1 MSVAGCVP
9 LRSKTPAK
17 NVLDA
22 ALTPDDLSK
31 WDKKIA
37 KDAKRAINLEKEY
50 KRLKAGLKKC
60 DTKLSYQKK
69 LNAKRRPTSAPR
81 GTLSWKSNRCIAG
94 SALAGRA
101 L

>member
-1 MSVAGCVP
+1 LA
-9 LRSKTPAK
+9 
-17 NVLDA
+17 
-22 ALTPDDLSK
+22 PDDPSK

-69 LNAKRRPTSAPR
+69 PNAKRRPASASR

-101 L
+101 ALT

>member
-17 NVLDA
+17 NDLDA
-22 ALTPDDLSK
+22 ALAPDDPSK
-31 WDKKIA
+31 WNKKIA

-60 DTKLSYQKK
+60 DTKLPYQKK
-69 LNAKRRPTSAPR
+69 NKYKKTTRKRLKGHPFLEVKS
-81 GTLSWKSNRCIAG
+81 LYSW
-94 SALAGRA
+94 
-101 L
+101 

>member
-1 MSVAGCVP
+1 MA
-9 LRSKTPAK
+9 
-17 NVLDA
+17 
-22 ALTPDDLSK
+22 PDDPSK

-69 LNAKRRPTSAPR
+69 NQMQKDDPQAPK
-81 GTLSWKSNRCIAG
+81 GAPFPGSQIAV
-94 SALAGRA
+94 
-101 L
+101 